1 MSGKLLRESRER
13 ANMTQVRAATKLRIS
28 QPYLSLLERGDR
40 PVSAKLARKA
50 AKLFQSPTMLPLPMK
65 LKDTAQPRVPVV
77 SAQEFAEEL
86 AGLGYPG
93 FSYLRS
99 HLKRNPA
106 EVLLRGLAQH
116 DLEPRLTEALPWL
129 VLRYTNLDWDW
140 LVKSVKDL
148 NLQNR
153 LGFVTTL
160 ALRVAQ
166 SQNTADSKVGV
177 LEKEKQ
183 LLEEA
188 RLAKEDTM
196 GHEAMPKSEREWLK
210 QYRSDDA
217 RHWNLLTDLAP
228 EHFKYARAF

>member
-1 MSGKLLRESRER
+1 
-13 ANMTQVRAATKLRIS
+13 
-28 QPYLSLLERGDR
+28 
-40 PVSAKLARKA
+40 
-50 AKLFQSPTMLPLPMK
+50 MLPLTMK
-65 LKDTAQPRVPVV
+65 FKMKTAQPHVPDVP
-77 SAQEFAEEL
+77 AQELAEEL

-93 FSYLRS
+93 FSYLRG
-99 HLKRNPA
+99 HRKRNPA

-116 DLEPRLTEALPWL
+116 DMEPRLTEALPWV
-129 VLRYTNLDWDW
+129 VLRYTDLDWDW
-140 LVKSVKDL
+140 LVRAVKDL

-166 SQNTADSKVGV
+166 SRNSANSKVEV

-188 RLAKEDTM
+188 RLAKEDTLA
-196 GHEAMPKSEREWLK
+196 HEAMPNSEREWIK

-217 RHWNLLTDLAP
+217 RHWNLLTDLSP
-228 EHFKYARAF
+228 EHLKYANAF